1 MTREL
6 PLVGYGFIGESTLKI
21 IDKQLWFVFKK
32 TFTTVEVDDN
42 LPKSTKIDRS
52 IIKSFSNIDGVIID
66 R

>member
-1 MTREL
+1 MMMPRAWL
-6 PLVGYGFIGESTLKI
+6 LHYWGKYAQNYGLFLI
-21 IDKQLWFVFKK
+21 K

-52 IIKSFSNIDGVIID
+52 MIKSFSNIDGVIID